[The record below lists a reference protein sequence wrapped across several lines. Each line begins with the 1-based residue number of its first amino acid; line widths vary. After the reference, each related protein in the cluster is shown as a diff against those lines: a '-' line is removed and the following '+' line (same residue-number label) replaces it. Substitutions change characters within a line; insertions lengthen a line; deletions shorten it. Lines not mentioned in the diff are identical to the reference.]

1 MVVKMRG
8 WVDAAWHAGAFKGWH
23 GRELEAFLQRVA
35 VRQLPDGSERLAIE
49 KTFALGVEK
58 TQDGSYQV
66 IASDDSEDRYGD
78 IVVADGWTLANYAK
92 NPVWLVDHSYEVGSI
107 VGVGRDVKVAGG
119 RLVASYHP
127 DPVDSGECTSVCLAK
142 LDAGSL
148 RTVSVGFMPI
158 RWERIS
164 DDKGNWTGGF
174 RFLEQDLL
182 EISWVAVPAN
192 PNATLLSAQPHADLS
207 LSSPGTPGHEHE
219 PPDTADP
226 RGMAELNDSVVS
238 LWATTQRGRRAATR

>member
-1 MVVKMRG
+1 MAIKMRG
-8 WVDAAWHAGAFKGWH
+8 WVDRAYQAGAFKGWH
-23 GRELEAFLQRVA
+23 ARELQAFVGRVA
-35 VRQLPDGSERLAIE
+35 ERTLPDGSERLAIE
-49 KTFALGVEK
+49 KTISLGVEK
-58 TQDGSYQV
+58 AADGSYQV
-66 IASDDSEDRYGD
+66 IASDDTEDRYGD
-78 IVVADGWTLANYAK
+78 VVVADGWHLDNYAK
-92 NPVWLVDHSYEVGSI
+92 NPVWLVDHFYMVERI
-107 VGVGRDVKVAGG
+107 VGQARDVRVSGNKLLARYV
-119 RLVASYHP
+119 P

-192 PNATLLSAQPHADLS
+192 PNATLLSAPPHADLS
-207 LSSPGTPGHEHE
+207 LPSPGTPGHAHE

-226 RGMAELNDSVVS
+226 RGIAELHDSVVS
-238 LWATTQRGRRAATR
+238 LWATTRRGRRAAVR